1 MKQFVK
7 KITFFS
13 LPLMVGLIAVFFIK
27 TDREFCYNY
36 VKGDCEGRG
45 KLLYKKIYGEKN
57 TVDYLFIGSSK
68 TWNDI
73 DDDLLE
79 NLINKPG
86 DYHYK
91 LFNAGY
97 CRFGR
102 NLDYLYCKEFLKRN
116 RLKKIFLEVRAD
128 ESTTSHPIYP
138 YLATGNEVLEGA
150 LALNGN
156 LFSEIYNHL
165 LMNINYSRCRIKI
178 ETPEVNSENPPKHGY
193 SNIDRVL
200 DENILDEFYANEKE
214 RLANTKINPNTLA
227 YRFSDYYLNK
237 IKNICDKKKVELVF
251 IYLAG
256 YANINKEPAFKSYY
270 EKWGKVIL
278 APDSIYTNKNYWK
291 DVAHLNSAGANAY
304 TKFLATQLAR

>member
-7 KITFFS
+7 KIVLFS
-13 LPLMVGLIAVFFIK
+13 LPILIGLISVFFIK
-27 TDREFCYNY
+27 TNREFCYNY

-45 KLLYKKIYGEKN
+45 KLLYKKVYEEKN
-57 TVDYLFIGSSK
+57 TIDYLFVGSSK

-73 DDDLLE
+73 DDGLLE
-79 NLINKPG
+79 NLITTP
-86 DYHYK
+86 DSYHFK

-138 YLATGNEVLEGA
+138 YLATGTEVLEGA

-156 LFSEIYNHL
+156 LFPEIYNHL
-165 LMNINYSRCRIKI
+165 LMNVNYSRCQINL
-178 ETPEVNSENPPKHGY
+178 ETPEINSEHSPQHGY
-193 SNIDRVL
+193 NNIERVL
-200 DENILDEFYANEKE
+200 DEKTLDEFYKKEKI
-214 RLANTKINPNTLA
+214 RLSETKIDTGALA
-227 YRFSDYYLNK
+227 YRFSDYYLSK
-237 IKNICDKKKVELVF
+237 IKNLCDKKDVELVF
-251 IYLAG
+251 VYLAG

-270 EKWGKVIL
+270 EKWGKVIM
-278 APDSIYTNKNYWK
+278 APDSIYTNKTYWK
-291 DVAHLNSAGANAY
+291 DVAHLNSAGAEAY
-304 TKFLATQLAR
+304 TKFLATELSR